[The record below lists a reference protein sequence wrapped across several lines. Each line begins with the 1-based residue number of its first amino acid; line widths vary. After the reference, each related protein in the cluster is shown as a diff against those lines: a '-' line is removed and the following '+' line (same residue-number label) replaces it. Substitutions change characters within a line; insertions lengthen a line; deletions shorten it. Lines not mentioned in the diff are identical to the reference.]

1 MLVTVCATLGGGDA
15 CVGRRCIPTE
25 PDGRVPERLPT
36 KRECGDSGV
45 QMKVAVKMPWFPTHE
60 TVCNGQPC
68 RPGEG
73 NLKHERERK
82 PTPRGWRYK
91 QWSQPYIHREA
102 WVQHR
107 SRDLP
112 HFPDPSTT
120 YAALVAAA
128 RRVATDNLV
137 LVTAGD
143 WDYRE
148 LVINWVAH
156 TRKLRYTNALV
167 LSMDRELSEDL
178 GKRRVAFAD
187 LSEQLQ
193 HWNGTCLQRHIQAVR
208 SERHIAVA
216 ALLRAGID
224 VLLADATAVFVRD
237 FVPALHAQPRAAFDI
252 LMQRDAW
259 PGNPMRKVG
268 TASNAGLY
276 YVRADK
282 DGATARLV
290 MAHSPE
296 P

>member
-1 MLVTVCATLGGGDA
+1 MLAMLCATLGRRNKPSKPDKPAA
-15 CVGRRCIPTE
+15 CVGRRCKPIE
-25 PDGRVPERLPT
+25 LDGRIPQRLPT
-36 KRECGDSGV
+36 SRECGDSGV
-45 QMKVAVKMPWFPTHE
+45 SMKVAVKMPWFPTHV
-60 TVCNGQPC
+60 TVCNGRPC

-82 PTPRGWRYK
+82 LTPRGWRYK

-112 HFPDPSTT
+112 HFPDPAT

-167 LSMDRELSEDL
+167 LAMDRELSEDL
-178 GKRRVAFAD
+178 GKR
-187 LSEQLQ
+187 S
-193 HWNGTCLQRHIQAVR
+193 
-208 SERHIAVA
+208 
-216 ALLRAGID
+216 
-224 VLLADATAVFVRD
+224 
-237 FVPALHAQPRAAFDI
+237 
-252 LMQRDAW
+252 
-259 PGNPMRKVG
+259 
-268 TASNAGLY
+268 
-276 YVRADK
+276 
-282 DGATARLV
+282 
-290 MAHSPE
+290 
-296 P
+296 

>member
-1 MLVTVCATLGGGDA
+1 MRATLGDA

-25 PDGRVPERLPT
+25 PDGRVPQRLPT

-193 HWNGTCLQRHIQAVR
+193 HWNGTCRSGSAVHQPWR
-208 SERHIAVA
+208 TPHFSTYLFLNLLLSSIIPTACSECT
-216 ALLRAGID
+216 LL
-224 VLLADATAVFVRD
+224 
-237 FVPALHAQPRAAFDI
+237 
-252 LMQRDAW
+252 
-259 PGNPMRKVG
+259 
-268 TASNAGLY
+268 
-276 YVRADK
+276 YVC
-282 DGATARLV
+282 ARLQSV
-290 MAHSPE
+290 VRHRLDTIQSRGAQCGFFDVAI
-296 P
+296 

>member
-1 MLVTVCATLGGGDA
+1 MLTVYATLGGGDA
-15 CVGRRCIPTE
+15 CVGRRCIPLE
-25 PDGRVPERLPT
+25 PDGRIPQRLPT
-36 KRECGDSGV
+36 KRECADSGV
-45 QMKVAVKMPWFPTHE
+45 PMKVAVKMPWFPTHD
-60 TVCNGQPC
+60 TVCNGRPC

-82 PTPRGWRYK
+82 LTPRGWRYK

-112 HFPDPSTT
+112 HFPDPTTT

-156 TRKLRYTNALV
+156 TRKLRYRNALV
-167 LSMDRELSEDL
+167 LSMDRELSEEL

-193 HWNGTCLQRHIQAVR
+193 HWNNTCLQRHIQAVR
-208 SERHIAVA
+208 SERHLAVA

-224 VLLADATAVFVRD
+224 VFLSDATTVFVRD
-237 FVPALHAQPRAAFDI
+237 FVPALHAQPRAAFD
-252 LMQRDAW
+252 LLVQRDDW

-276 YVRADK
+276 YARADK

-290 MAHSPE
+290 VAAVE
-296 P
+296 PFP